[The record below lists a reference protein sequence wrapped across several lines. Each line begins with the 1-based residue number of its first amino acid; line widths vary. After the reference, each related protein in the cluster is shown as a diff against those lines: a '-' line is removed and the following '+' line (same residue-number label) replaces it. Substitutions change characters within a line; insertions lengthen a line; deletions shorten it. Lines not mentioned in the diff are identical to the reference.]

1 MEKLSIYSYIEYFI
15 IGLLL
20 GGVYFYGLWITFKK
34 IRENK
39 KYVRILFVS
48 WFLRMFFLFGMFF
61 LLGQNDYRRILTLLS
76 GVLVVRYSSTFFLK
90 VRKKGNGKL

>member
-1 MEKLSIYSYIEYFI
+1 MEKLSIYSYVEYFI

-48 WFLRMFFLFGMFF
+48 WFLRMF